1 MYPEGHGDYALKLLT
16 DVKDEREFAAM
27 VQQFNADNFKYND
40 TLVFDRPMADVEQF
54 FDMSENYFKF
64 RFSDRVFIK
73 NLSDKDV
80 WFRLA
85 GKWASEMRGGRFCLE
100 PGKTVRFNFGRLT
113 DKDLKKY
120 CEIE

>member
-85 GKWASEMRGGRFCLE
+85 GK
-100 PGKTVRFNFGRLT
+100 
-113 DKDLKKY
+113 
-120 CEIE
+120 